1 MKRKVQFQDSN
12 KTNEY
17 HNKKPRLS
25 TTSKQKL
32 SDLEEYIAKE
42 FIPKYLSKGDVGNVL
57 NQLQIMFGTPKAM
70 EKLLTNTDYHVL
82 RWAIENQNDKL
93 LEYIVEHDTGRDKF
107 LAMSQNDWS
116 LLKQFIDVFKNHHP
130 DFSENDVL
138 SHISEKLT
146 KYYNDNYKEIIN
158 NNALEYVHSMGQ
170 SNNFEVNPPAS
181 DNSSDASSNDEL
193 TEIQCIGDAQTQ

>member
-1 MKRKVQFQDSN
+1 M
-12 KTNEY
+12 
-17 HNKKPRLS
+17 H
-25 TTSKQKL
+25 
-32 SDLEEYIAKE
+32 
-42 FIPKYLSKGDVGNVL
+42 
-57 NQLQIMFGTPKAM
+57 
-70 EKLLTNTDYHVL
+70 
-82 RWAIENQNDKL
+82 
-93 LEYIVEHDTGRDKF
+93 
-107 LAMSQNDWS
+107 S